1 MALHFEPYSISLIEQ
16 DHHQQTEKACR
27 KMLFEWLEGK
37 ACIPVSWSTL
47 IAALRDAELTSIAN
61 TLETIFCNIM
71 VTV

>member
-16 DHHQQTEKACR
+16 DHHCR

-37 ACIPVSWSTL
+37 ARIPVSWSTL